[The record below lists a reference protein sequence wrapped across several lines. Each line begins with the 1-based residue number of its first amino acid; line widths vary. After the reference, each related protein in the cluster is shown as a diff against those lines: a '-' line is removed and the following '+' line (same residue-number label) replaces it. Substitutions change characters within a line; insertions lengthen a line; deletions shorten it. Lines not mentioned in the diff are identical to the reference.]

1 MSSTATA
8 VRLHKD
14 TYLDSVVQLSG
25 TRAMTQSEGVKWASA
40 AMATAANLETL
51 REMGV
56 EGPEL
61 QGARANDLFLAVLA
75 GTDEAAAAAI
85 EAGEAALF
93 GAPARG
99 DSVSAGDA
107 ARPPRSLAEAQD
119 RLDGGGNVAI
129 VSVPG
134 PYAAIEAHKALT
146 AGLHV
151 LLFSDN
157 VPLDEEVE
165 LKDRAR
171 DLGLLVMGPGAGT
184 AMLGGTGLGFANVV
198 KPLSE
203 HGEHGEPGE
212 PGERAGPGGRGAG
225 RVGVVAAA
233 GTGAQEAMSL
243 LDQWGVGVSHVIGL
257 GGRDLSEAVGGRM
270 AIAAIEALEADPH
283 TDAILLVSKPPA
295 PDVAR
300 TVTSV
305 AGVKPL
311 VAALIGLAGPL
322 DEADAASR
330 ERTVTTVPTLEQGVT
345 AALHSVGKVGPDPV
359 AGLTQPVAAACR
371 QLSTSAE
378 RRLIRGLFSGGTLC
392 YEALSLLSPL
402 VGEVYS
408 NTPIDKRWGL
418 PAPAGSHMCLDLGEE
433 EYTKGRPHPMID
445 PEARIELMRQ
455 AGAEP
460 CVAVILIDVVLGY
473 GSHPDPAGLLAP
485 VAREV
490 MAGGDGPQV
499 VAYVLGT
506 EGDPQGLEDQRR
518 KLRDAGCIV
527 PATAARAALAAAAL
541 AIRKPDLVGALP

>member
-1 MSSTATA
+1 M
-8 VRLHKD
+8 
-14 TYLDSVVQLSG
+14 
-25 TRAMTQSEGVKWASA
+25 
-40 AMATAANLETL
+40 
-51 REMGV
+51 
-56 EGPEL
+56 
-61 QGARANDLFLAVLA
+61 
-75 GTDEAAAAAI
+75 
-85 EAGEAALF
+85 
-93 GAPARG
+93 
-99 DSVSAGDA
+99 
-107 ARPPRSLAEAQD
+107 
-119 RLDGGGNVAI
+119 
-129 VSVPG
+129 
-134 PYAAIEAHKALT
+134 
-146 AGLHV
+146 
-151 LLFSDN
+151 
-157 VPLDEEVE
+157 
-165 LKDRAR
+165 
-171 DLGLLVMGPGAGT
+171 
-184 AMLGGTGLGFANVV
+184 
-198 KPLSE
+198 
-203 HGEHGEPGE
+203 
-212 PGERAGPGGRGAG
+212 
-225 RVGVVAAA
+225 GVVAAA

-330 ERTVTTVPTLEQGVT
+330 ERTVTTAPTLEQGVA
-345 AALHSVGKVGPDPV
+345 AALHSVGKVGPDPA
-359 AGLTQPVAAACR
+359 AGLTEPVAAACR

-418 PAPAGSHMCLDLGEE
+418 PAPAGSHICLDLGEE

>member
-1 MSSTATA
+1 
-8 VRLHKD
+8 
-14 TYLDSVVQLSG
+14 
-25 TRAMTQSEGVKWASA
+25 
-40 AMATAANLETL
+40 
-51 REMGV
+51 
-56 EGPEL
+56 
-61 QGARANDLFLAVLA
+61 
-75 GTDEAAAAAI
+75 
-85 EAGEAALF
+85 
-93 GAPARG
+93 
-99 DSVSAGDA
+99 
-107 ARPPRSLAEAQD
+107 
-119 RLDGGGNVAI
+119 
-129 VSVPG
+129 
-134 PYAAIEAHKALT
+134 
-146 AGLHV
+146 
-151 LLFSDN
+151 
-157 VPLDEEVE
+157 
-165 LKDRAR
+165 
-171 DLGLLVMGPGAGT
+171 
-184 AMLGGTGLGFANVV
+184 
-198 KPLSE
+198 
-203 HGEHGEPGE
+203 
-212 PGERAGPGGRGAG
+212 
-225 RVGVVAAA
+225 VGVVAAA

-345 AALHSVGKVGPDPV
+345 AALHSVGKVGPDPA

-418 PAPAGSHMCLDLGEE
+418 PAPAGSHICLDLGEE

-541 AIRKPDLVGALP
+541 AIRKPDLVAALP